1 MAPFARPAGPTR
13 CRSAPVRRTRPRRAN
28 WPRRPIDMKRQRVAQ
43 FQYKNDLGL
52 VGGSVM
58 LRSKPGKRWPALRRV
73 RTVLIIALGLSLSS
87 LVPGLTGIA
96 SAASPLNVF
105 VGYFDTHTVPF
116 SSNQPNPWPYKDP
129 SSFVGTPCP
138 NYPNDTTC
146 WDASAL
152 RLDNP
157 GSTDVTGVSASVV
170 IGTKTYALWGSNLT
184 VKARRDAGA
193 HRDRPLAKLREFR
206 RIRLSAQL
214 L

>member
-1 MAPFARPAGPTR
+1 
-13 CRSAPVRRTRPRRAN
+13 
-28 WPRRPIDMKRQRVAQ
+28 
-43 FQYKNDLGL
+43 
-52 VGGSVM
+52 M
-58 LRSKPGKRWPALRRV
+58 LRSETRKRWPALRRV

-87 LVPGLTGIA
+87 LVPALTSTG
-96 SAASPLNVF
+96 SAASPLNAF

-157 GSTDVTGVSASVV
+157 GSADVTGVSASVV
-170 IGTKTYALWGSNLT
+170 IGTRRYALWGL
-184 VKARRDAGA
+184 
-193 HRDRPLAKLREFR
+193 
-206 RIRLSAQL
+206 
-214 L
+214 

>member
-1 MAPFARPAGPTR
+1 M
-13 CRSAPVRRTRPRRAN
+13 
-28 WPRRPIDMKRQRVAQ
+28 
-43 FQYKNDLGL
+43 
-52 VGGSVM
+52 
-58 LRSKPGKRWPALRRV
+58 
-73 RTVLIIALGLSLSS
+73 RTVLVIALGLSLLS
-87 LVPGLTGIA
+87 LAPVLTGTA

-170 IGTKTYALWGSNLT
+170 IGTKTYALW
-184 VKARRDAGA
+184 V
-193 HRDRPLAKLREFR
+193 
-206 RIRLSAQL
+206 
-214 L
+214 